1 MLKKLFKVIWVVKEY
16 KEEEKRLKKRAS
28 KNYQAGSLVAPGYQ
42 LCEVGDSNQLLVI
55 FFVSEKH
62 LNLFPYGASVSVSA
76 GSYEASGKVVYVDIN
91 SQFTPREYQT
101 GGNRN
106 KTSFLVKASLPE
118 GSSFQPGE
126 MVQISLSD

>member
-1 MLKKLFKVIWVVKEY
+1 MM
-16 KEEEKRLKKRAS
+16 EKTLLRSPVDGFLVS

-62 LNLFPYGASVSVSA
+62 LNLFPYGASVSVSSDSSA
-76 GSYEASGKVVYVDIN
+76 ASGKVVYVDIN

-101 GGNRN
+101 GANRN

>member
-91 SQFTPREYQT
+91 SQFTPREYQN
-101 GGNRN
+101 GRQ
-106 KTSFLVKASLPE
+106 SE
-118 GSSFQPGE
+118 
-126 MVQISLSD
+126 